1 MAKVASSTQFEDARR
16 ALKKAIKD
24 IHNDDVEGSDWV
36 QKVPGKN
43 PPNGYSCSNKKW
55 TKTLQKAK
63 TNMETLGY
71 SMQEVGLEDGTKTV
85 GKPLT
90 ASVRLIDEKVK
101 SARTMGLRVD
111 LESEVV

>member
-36 QKVPGKN
+36 QKAPSKN

-55 TKTLQKAK
+55 TRTLQEAKA
-63 TNMETLGY
+63 NMETLGY
-71 SMQEVGLEDGTKTV
+71 GMQEVDLQDGTKTV
-85 GKPLT
+85 SKALT

-101 SARTMGLRVD
+101 SKRTRGIRVD
-111 LESEVV
+111 LESEVA

>member
-1 MAKVASSTQFEDARR
+1 MAKVANSTQFEDARR

-24 IHNDDVEGSDWV
+24 IHNDDVEGSGWV
-36 QKVPGKN
+36 QKVPSKN

-63 TNMETLGY
+63 THMETLGY
-71 SMQEVGLEDGTKTV
+71 GMQEVDLQDGTKTA

-101 SARTMGLRVD
+101 SKRTKGVRVD
-111 LESEVV
+111 LELEVA